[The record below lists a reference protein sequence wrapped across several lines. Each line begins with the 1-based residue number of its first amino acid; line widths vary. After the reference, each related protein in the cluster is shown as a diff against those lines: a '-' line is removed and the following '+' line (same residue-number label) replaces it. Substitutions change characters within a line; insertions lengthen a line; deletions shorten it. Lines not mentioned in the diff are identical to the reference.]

1 MTVPEEKPA
10 LLAKADEKVSQIQS
24 LYNRGLLS
32 NAEREKEVIAVWDRT
47 TKEVT
52 DALMNGLDEF
62 NPIYM
67 MADSGARGSMDQ
79 INQLAGM
86 RGNIANT
93 SGQTIEIPIRANYRE
108 GLNILE
114 YFQ

>member
-1 MTVPEEKPA
+1 MLRYNLLVSVCICAPVSYTHLLGFMYSTKGAITVSVSDMTVPEEKPA

-52 DALMNGLDEF
+52 DALMNGLDE
-62 NPIYM
+62 
-67 MADSGARGSMDQ
+67 RCV
-79 INQLAGM
+79 
-86 RGNIANT
+86 
-93 SGQTIEIPIRANYRE
+93 
-108 GLNILE
+108 
-114 YFQ
+114 